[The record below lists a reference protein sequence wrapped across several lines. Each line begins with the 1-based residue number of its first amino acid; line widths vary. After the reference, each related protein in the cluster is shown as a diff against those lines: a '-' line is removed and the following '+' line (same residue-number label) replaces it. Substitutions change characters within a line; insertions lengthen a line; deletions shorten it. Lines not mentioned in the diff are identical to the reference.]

1 MYMCKF
7 LIERSRCLFSAAKL
21 LMHDLS
27 VSKSNRTGWLH
38 NTCLIVLVQLSAPP
52 KLNFFPTVFR
62 HIQNFFTPSFFIQVH
77 LTFAFISFTWP
88 NSDVLNCFFS
98 TSVEIDQCKIY
109 SKIFLNVPHVSDFPA
124 VLSSFV
130 FLVEG
135 LGSCWAF
142 VLKVKSKQS
151 LSF

>member
-52 KLNFFPTVFR
+52 KLNFFPHGFSSYTKFLYPILFYTGAFNICIHFFYLTKFRRLKLFFFHLCWDWSVQNLFKSFLECTTCLWFPCCLEFFCVFSWGAWFLLS
-62 HIQNFFTPSFFIQVH
+62 I
-77 LTFAFISFTWP
+77 
-88 NSDVLNCFFS
+88 C
-98 TSVEIDQCKIY
+98 
-109 SKIFLNVPHVSDFPA
+109 SK
-124 VLSSFV
+124 
-130 FLVEG
+130 G
-135 LGSCWAF
+135 
-142 VLKVKSKQS
+142 
-151 LSF
+151 